1 MLFQILPCA
10 ISLSSSV
17 QESLHTPR
25 DIADPLSL
33 SPYPVILPVN
43 INQPPQIQ
51 KLPNPMFFT
60 VHMDHMFG
68 GVVETCI
75 CPVQQTAL
83 PFGPAL
89 TPKSP
94 DSASIASQ
102 LRWQS
107 HFEVIVTLL
116 NEYLSWPLC
125 SLRCSH
131 STLFAPFPDSVINSS
146 LYIIGLGFAAP
157 RSRRKQCPCRLFR
170 RLSVL
175 PHVLWLQLL
184 SCICQKLLLS
194 Y

>member
-25 DIADPLSL
+25 HIADPLPL
-33 SPYPVILPVN
+33 SPYPVILPIN
-43 INQPPQIQ
+43 IDQPPQIH
-51 KLPNPMFFT
+51 KLPNPRFFT
-60 VHMDHMFG
+60 VHVDHMFG

-94 DSASIASQ
+94 DSASIA
-102 LRWQS
+102 LTA
-107 HFEVIVTLL
+107 EM
-116 NEYLSWPLC
+116 SWPLR
-125 SLRCSH
+125 SLRFSQ
-131 STLFAPFPDSVINSS
+131 STLFAPLPESVRNSS